1 MHTRR
6 LPGTLRALSPV
17 VLVFFLFSPSAA
29 RPVAVTVAAV
39 PQAAA
44 KTAAPSRVDGDTQ
57 MQDLQALASP
67 DLEGRLTGTPG
78 SRRAQALILERF
90 KQLKLQPVNESFEQ
104 TFSFAET
111 RRGGRQEFPDA
122 TNLVAMIPG
131 TTDRQSY
138 VLVSAHYDHLGVR
151 DGQTYPGADDNA
163 SGVAAMLAIARWFAA
178 HPPRKSLLFVAFD
191 AEEEGLQGSRH
202 FVANPPVELKRISAV
217 VNMDMVG
224 RGDANTLFV
233 AGTRYS
239 PKLAPIVTDA
249 ARGRQLTLTRGHD
262 QGGGS
267 EDWTNS
273 SDHGPFHAAGIPF
286 VYFGVEDHPDYHRPG
301 DTADKIPRRFYLEAT
316 EIVLETV
323 RALAEGDAQ

>member
-6 LPGTLRALSPV
+6 LPGPGPALLPV
-17 VLVFFLFSPSAA
+17 VLIFVLFSPSAD
-29 RPVAVTVAAV
+29 RPAAVTVAAL

-44 KTAAPSRVDGDTQ
+44 KAAAPWRVDGDAQ

-67 DLEGRLTGTPG
+67 ELEGRLTGTPG
-78 SRRAQALILERF
+78 NRRAQALILERF
-90 KQLKLQPVNESFEQ
+90 KQLKLQPLNESFDQ
-104 TFSFAET
+104 KFSFNEV
-111 RRGGRQEFPDA
+111 RRGGRQGFPDA
-122 TNLVAMIPG
+122 TNLVAMLPG
-131 TTDRQSY
+131 TTDRQSF
-138 VLVSAHYDHLGVR
+138 VLVCAHYDHLGVR
-151 DGQTYPGADDNA
+151 GGETYPGADDNA
-163 SGVAAMLAIARWFAA
+163 SGVAAMLAIARWFTA
-178 HPPRKSLLFVAFD
+178 HPPRRSLLFAAFD
-191 AEEEGLQGSRH
+191 GEEEGLRGSRY

-224 RGDANTLFV
+224 RGDANTLYA
-233 AGTRYS
+233 AGTHYS
-239 PKLAPIVTDA
+239 PQLAPIVTDA
-249 ARGRQLTLTRGHD
+249 ARGMELTLKLGHD

-286 VYFGVEDHPDYHRPG
+286 VYFGVENHPDYHRPG

-323 RALAEGDAQ
+323 RRLAEGDDQ

>member
-6 LPGTLRALSPV
+6 LPGPLRALPPV
-17 VLVFFLFSPSAA
+17 VLAVFLFSSAA
-29 RPVAVTVAAV
+29 RPAAV
-39 PQAAA
+39 IVGALPQAGA
-44 KTAAPSRVDGDTQ
+44 KAAAPSRVDGDAQ

-67 DLEGRLTGTPG
+67 ELEGRLTGTPG
-78 SRRAQALILERF
+78 SRRAQALILQRF
-90 KQLKLQPVNESFEQ
+90 KQLKLQPVKESFEQ
-104 TFSFAET
+104 KFSFAESG
-111 RRGGRQEFPDA
+111 RGGRQEFPDA

-151 DGQTYPGADDNA
+151 GGQTYPGADDNA

-191 AEEEGLQGSRH
+191 GEEEGLQGSRH

-239 PKLAPIVTDA
+239 PKLVPVVTDA
-249 ARGRQLTLTRGHD
+249 SRGRQLELKRGHD
-262 QGGGS
+262 QGGAS
-267 EDWTNS
+267 DDWTNS

-286 VYFGVEDHPDYHRPG
+286 VYFGVEDHADYHRPG